1 MSFEIVVLAA
11 GKGTRMRSAKPKVL
25 HEIAGKA
32 ILQHIVDNIAEL
44 NPISTHIVIGH
55 GAEQVRQSI
64 IGDHI
69 VWVEQREQLGTG
81 HAVMQALPHLNA
93 DTVLVVLGDTPL
105 LTTNTLQQLLAEAN
119 SDTLALLTVES
130 ADPTGLGRIVRNA
143 DGSVA
148 RIVEHKDASSAELN
162 INETNTGIMAIPR
175 HLLETCLP
183 KLSSANAQGEYYLTD
198 LIEMATQHGLT
209 VVTSKASSETEVQG
223 INNRIQLANLERA
236 YQRQQADLAMT
247 AGATLADPARFD
259 VRGNLSVGQD
269 VFIDVNVVFNGH
281 CSIGNNVKIGPNCV
295 FFDAIIADGA
305 EILAN
310 TVVEDATIGTNATVG
325 PFARIRPGTQLG
337 EGSKVG
343 NFVETKKAIVGVGS
357 KINHLS
363 YVGDAELGDGV
374 NIGAGT
380 ITCNYD
386 GVNKHKTQL
395 GKGVFI
401 GSNSTLVAPLIV
413 ADGGFVAAGSTIT
426 GNVSE
431 DQLAV
436 GRAKQRNIDGWKRP
450 TKKDK

>member
-32 ILQHIVDNIAEL
+32 ILQHIVDNVAGL
-44 NPISTHIVIGH
+44 NPIATHVVIGH

-64 IGDHI
+64 IGDHL

-119 SDTLALLTVES
+119 SNTLALLTVDS

-148 RIVEHKDASSAELN
+148 RIVEHKDASSAELK

-198 LIEMATQHGLT
+198 LIEMATQHGLS

-269 VFIDVNVVFNGH
+269 VFIDVNVVFNGQ

>member
-1 MSFEIVVLAA
+1 
-11 GKGTRMRSAKPKVL
+11 
-25 HEIAGKA
+25 
-32 ILQHIVDNIAEL
+32 
-44 NPISTHIVIGH
+44 
-55 GAEQVRQSI
+55 
-64 IGDHI
+64 
-69 VWVEQREQLGTG
+69 
-81 HAVMQALPHLNA
+81 
-93 DTVLVVLGDTPL
+93 
-105 LTTNTLQQLLAEAN
+105 
-119 SDTLALLTVES
+119 
-130 ADPTGLGRIVRNA
+130 
-143 DGSVA
+143 
-148 RIVEHKDASSAELN
+148 
-162 INETNTGIMAIPR
+162 
-175 HLLETCLP
+175 
-183 KLSSANAQGEYYLTD
+183 
-198 LIEMATQHGLT
+198 
-209 VVTSKASSETEVQG
+209 
-223 INNRIQLANLERA
+223 
-236 YQRQQADLAMT
+236 MT

-269 VFIDVNVVFNGH
+269 IFIDVNVVFNGQ
-281 CSIGNNVKIGPNCV
+281 CSIGNNVKIGANCV

-310 TVVEDATIGTNATVG
+310 TVVEDATIGPNATVG

>member
-32 ILQHIVDNIAEL
+32 ILQHIVDNVAGL
-44 NPISTHIVIGH
+44 NPIATHVVIGH

-64 IGDHI
+64 IGNDI

-119 SDTLALLTVES
+119 SNSLALLTVES
-130 ADPTGLGRIVRNA
+130 ADPTGLGRIVRNT
-143 DGSVA
+143 DGSVE
-148 RIVEHKDASSAELN
+148 RIVEHKDASSAELK

-269 VFIDVNVVFNGH
+269 VFIDVNVVFNGQ

>member
-281 CSIGNNVKIGPNCV
+281 CSIGNKVKIGPNCV